1 MLTDEQKRLLLQKTF
16 SKDEIEK
23 MEFFDEN
30 TLIAT
35 FKDGT
40 QRQVTEGVYSRIM
53 GYFRRIEDANI
64 GKQQEFKDR
73 QNFKESVA
81 TKYVDKEENKR

>member
-1 MLTDEQKRLLLQKTF
+1 MLTDEQKQLLLQKTF

-23 MEFFDEN
+23 MESFDEN

-35 FKDGT
+35 FKNGT

-64 GKQQEFKDR
+64 GKRQEHADRKYFSETKSMERINKD
-73 QNFKESVA
+73 SI
-81 TKYVDKEENKR
+81 